1 LQLEP
6 ASLLGRPKDAGDHI
20 IGASASTEG
29 WTRIRSEPA
38 LRRSRY
44 LWEFG

>member
-1 LQLEP
+1 LQLKP
-6 ASLLGRPKDAGDHI
+6 ASLLGRAKDAGDRI
-20 IGASASTEG
+20 IGATASTEG
-29 WTRIRSEPA
+29 WTRITSDPA